1 MTNLEGTNPNKRP
14 RADSNNA
21 NDKAPNGE
29 REGTTPDNSPHLT
42 HGDTPST
49 DLCNGRVPEGD
60 NPTHPPVNQSSSQE
74 EDDLYDDEPIID
86 EEANATAAE
95 QASIVAEMQAKENRK
110 RPTKHQPPPTVPT
123 HTTREYTPIPANGFP
138 SIHGA
143 DPLWT
148 VNNVTPAQAIDWL
161 NLDGAKVLVMIEKEV
176 SHEPDRGAQLA
187 DALAKDIDANF
198 NISGTRAI
206 YGFSTVP
213 TRIRRGDPPYTFCV
227 YNLPS
232 RVAQALLTTG
242 SWRNKYLRY
251 NCFPTGRIPQT
262 YLGALSGF
270 CHTSSET
277 DRMLIK
283 SHIQTQWRNGPVGEV
298 LDSILQP
305 IRRDNNGDL
314 IFGEGGLV
322 EKAIN
327 SLTLSRLDVKE
338 TGAVDKP
345 ALRLYIETG
354 ITGVEDWLRVKAAVE
369 STKYEMSFL
378 GCGIYKAAWYCD
390 TCRGIDHPT
399 GMCPYLSIPH
409 DIPLTEFAVPRAA
422 KTKKNKSE
430 GYKGD
435 TNANDGGKKKGPNP
449 KGPWKPKAPRSG
461 QTPSR

>member
-1 MTNLEGTNPNKRP
+1 
-14 RADSNNA
+14 
-21 NDKAPNGE
+21 
-29 REGTTPDNSPHLT
+29 
-42 HGDTPST
+42 
-49 DLCNGRVPEGD
+49 
-60 NPTHPPVNQSSSQE
+60 
-74 EDDLYDDEPIID
+74 
-86 EEANATAAE
+86 
-95 QASIVAEMQAKENRK
+95 
-110 RPTKHQPPPTVPT
+110 
-123 HTTREYTPIPANGFP
+123 
-138 SIHGA
+138 
-143 DPLWT
+143 
-148 VNNVTPAQAIDWL
+148 
-161 NLDGAKVLVMIEKEV
+161 
-176 SHEPDRGAQLA
+176 
-187 DALAKDIDANF
+187 
-198 NISGTRAI
+198 
-206 YGFSTVP
+206 
-213 TRIRRGDPPYTFCV
+213 
-227 YNLPS
+227 
-232 RVAQALLTTG
+232 
-242 SWRNKYLRY
+242 
-251 NCFPTGRIPQT
+251 
-262 YLGALSGF
+262 
-270 CHTSSET
+270 
-277 DRMLIK
+277 MLIK

-378 GCGIYKAAWYCD
+378 GCGIYKAVWYCD